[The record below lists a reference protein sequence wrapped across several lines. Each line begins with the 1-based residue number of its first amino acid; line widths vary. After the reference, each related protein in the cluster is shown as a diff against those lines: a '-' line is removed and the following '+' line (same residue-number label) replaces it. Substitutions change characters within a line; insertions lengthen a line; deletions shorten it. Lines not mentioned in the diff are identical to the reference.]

1 MGGRRR
7 RGLAD
12 LIGEVGA
19 APQEHVDEGRGR
31 ESASPEAVPEAREEA
46 REDRPGSGG
55 GAAVRPAAREQSRDE
70 AATPAAAAAAPG
82 VQPTPRVPRVP
93 KYLALERKE
102 ARLRGDQVDSLA
114 SLARRVNRRK
124 PSRGGERITENTLI
138 RVAVDWLLSQED
150 NVGGSTEEE
159 IRRGL
164 GVSETRSGRDA

>member
-19 APQEHVDEGRGR
+19 APQEHEGEYEGR
-31 ESASPEAVPEAREEA
+31 ESTATEAAPETREGWP
-46 REDRPGSGG
+46 RGG
-55 GAAVRPAAREQSRDE
+55 GEATAQERSRDE
-70 AATPAAAAAAPG
+70 AAMSAAP
-82 VQPTPRVPRVP
+82 RVPPRVP

-114 SLARRVNRRK
+114 SLARRVNRQK

-138 RVAVDWLLSQED
+138 RVAVDWLLSQEAH
-150 NVGGSTEEE
+150 VGGSTEEE
-159 IRRGL
+159 IK
-164 GVSETRSGRDA
+164 RSLNVRYEAP

>member
-19 APQEHVDEGRGR
+19 APQEHEREGRGR
-31 ESASPEAVPEAREEA
+31 ESTAIGMQEQVRESQ
-46 REDRPGSGG
+46 PGSGG
-55 GAAVRPAAREQSRDE
+55 EATVQPAAREQSRNE
-70 AATPAAAAAAPG
+70 AMTPA
-82 VQPTPRVPRVP
+82 PRVPKPRVP

-114 SLARRVNRRK
+114 SLARRVNRQK
-124 PSRGGERITENTLI
+124 PLRGGERITENTLI
-138 RVAVDWLLSQED
+138 RVAVDWLISQEEY
-150 NVGGSTEEE
+150 VGGSTEEE

-164 GVSETRSGRDA
+164 SVPGPHGGRGA

>member
-19 APQEHVDEGRGR
+19 APQEHEGEDEGRGSTAT
-31 ESASPEAVPEAREEA
+31 EAASETREEA
-46 REDRPGSGG
+46 REGWPRGG
-55 GAAVRPAAREQSRDE
+55 GKATAQERSRDE
-70 AATPAAAAAAPG
+70 AAM
-82 VQPTPRVPRVP
+82 PTAPRVPPRVP

-114 SLARRVNRRK
+114 LLARRINRQK

-138 RVAVDWLLSQED
+138 RVAVDWLLSQEAH
-150 NVGGSTEEE
+150 VGGSTEEE
-159 IRRGL
+159 IRRSL
-164 GVSETRSGRDA
+164 SVRYEAP

>member
-12 LIGEVGA
+12 LIDEIGA
-19 APQEHVDEGRGR
+19 APQESESEGRDHKSTATG
-31 ESASPEAVPEAREEA
+31 ARKEV
-46 REDRPGSGG
+46 PGSGG
-55 GAAVRPAAREQSRDE
+55 GATVEPAAREQSRDE
-70 AATPAAAAAAPG
+70 AMTPA
-82 VQPTPRVPRVP
+82 PRVP

-124 PSRGGERITENTLI
+124 ASRGGERITENTLI
-138 RVAVDWLLSQED
+138 RVAVDWLLSQEQY
-150 NVGGSTEEE
+150 VGGSTEEE

-164 GVSETRSGRDA
+164 SVAEPRIGRHNAP

>member
-19 APQEHVDEGRGR
+19 APQEHEDEGRGR
-31 ESASPEAVPEAREEA
+31 ESAATEAAPERREEA
-46 REDRPGSGG
+46 RESRPGSGG
-55 GAAVRPAAREQSRDE
+55 EATVQEQSRDE
-70 AATPAAAAAAPG
+70 AATPG
-82 VQPTPRVPRVP
+82 VPPRVP

-114 SLARRVNRRK
+114 SLARRVNRQK

-150 NVGGSTEEE
+150 YVGGSTEEE
-159 IRRGL
+159 IRQGL
-164 GVSETRSGRDA
+164 GVRHDAP

>member
-46 REDRPGSGG
+46 REDRPESGG

-70 AATPAAAAAAPG
+70 AATPAAAASPG

-164 GVSETRSGRDA
+164 GVSEARSGRDA

>member
-19 APQEHVDEGRGR
+19 APQEHEDEGRGR
-31 ESASPEAVPEAREEA
+31 ESGATEAAPERREEA
-46 REDRPGSGG
+46 RESRPGSGG
-55 GAAVRPAAREQSRDE
+55 EATVQPTAREQSRDE
-70 AATPAAAAAAPG
+70 AATSG
-82 VQPTPRVPRVP
+82 VPPRVP

-114 SLARRVNRRK
+114 SLARRVNRQK

-138 RVAVDWLLSQED
+138 RVAVDWLLSQEEY
-150 NVGGSTEEE
+150 VGGSTEEE

-164 GVSETRSGRDA
+164 GVRHDAP

>member
-19 APQEHVDEGRGR
+19 APQEHEGEGRDR
-31 ESASPEAVPEAREEA
+31 ESTATEAAPERREEA
-46 REDRPGSGG
+46 RESRPGSGG
-55 GAAVRPAAREQSRDE
+55 ETTVQPTAREQSRDE
-70 AATPAAAAAAPG
+70 AATPG
-82 VQPTPRVPRVP
+82 VPPRVP

-114 SLARRVNRRK
+114 SLARRVNRQK

-150 NVGGSTEEE
+150 YVGGSTEEE
-159 IRRGL
+159 IRRSL
-164 GVSETRSGRDA
+164 GVRHDAL

>member
-19 APQEHVDEGRGR
+19 APQEHEDEGRGR
-31 ESASPEAVPEAREEA
+31 KSTATEAAPERRGEARES
-46 REDRPGSGG
+46 RPGSGG
-55 GAAVRPAAREQSRDE
+55 EATTREQSRDE
-70 AATPAAAAAAPG
+70 AATSG
-82 VQPTPRVPRVP
+82 VPPRVP

-114 SLARRVNRRK
+114 SLARRVNRQK

-150 NVGGSTEEE
+150 YVGGSTEEE

-164 GVSETRSGRDA
+164 GVRHDAP

>member
-19 APQEHVDEGRGR
+19 APQEHEDEGRGR
-31 ESASPEAVPEAREEA
+31 ESAATEAAPERRGEARES
-46 REDRPGSGG
+46 RPGSGG
-55 GAAVRPAAREQSRDE
+55 EATAREQSRDE
-70 AATPAAAAAAPG
+70 AATSG
-82 VQPTPRVPRVP
+82 VPPRVP

-114 SLARRVNRRK
+114 SLARRVNRQK

-150 NVGGSTEEE
+150 YVGGSTEEE

-164 GVSETRSGRDA
+164 GVRHDAP

>member
-19 APQEHVDEGRGR
+19 APQEHEDEGRGR
-31 ESASPEAVPEAREEA
+31 ESAATEAAPERRGEARES
-46 REDRPGSGG
+46 RPGSGG
-55 GAAVRPAAREQSRDE
+55 EATTREQSRDE
-70 AATPAAAAAAPG
+70 AATSG
-82 VQPTPRVPRVP
+82 VPPRVP

-114 SLARRVNRRK
+114 SLARRVNRQK
-124 PSRGGERITENTLI
+124 LSRGGERITENTLI
-138 RVAVDWLLSQED
+138 RVAVDWLLSQKD
-150 NVGGSTEEE
+150 YVGGSTEEE

-164 GVSETRSGRDA
+164 GVRHDAP